1 MSRMPLAHVSDATSS
16 ACVDLE
22 AVAPEMEGFGTVT
35 VHSIPGVVPLQP
47 SNTLLHSLFQVMN
60 L

>member
-35 VHSIPGVVPLQP
+35 VHSIPSP
-47 SNTLLHSLFQVMN
+47 SSRPTRCSILSFKS
-60 L
+60 